1 MLQQISVHPIPDI
14 QSPFLVTS
22 QYKWYLIQSQLQVTW
37 MIVAFCVIWSEKIIC
52 LRLFTWNTSH
62 LLKISKSSRVTSNTL
77 WFPNSTFIWSD
88 SQDEPPVSSYCR
100 PFVIASVHNRYW
112 IPSDGNDLHVPSDQA
127 VICRVPKCL
136 QVICS
141 QPRGRPTML
150 GKIDDIVHTYLKI
163 KC

>member
-14 QSPFLVTS
+14 QSSFLVTS
-22 QYKWYLIQSQLQVTW
+22 QYKRYSHIDLITVTSNLNDCG
-37 MIVAFCVIWSEKIIC
+37 FLRLWSEKIIC

-100 PFVIASVHNRYW
+100 PFVIASVQNRYW
-112 IPSDGNDLHVPSDQA
+112 IPSDGNDLHVPSNQA
-127 VICRVPKCL
+127 VICNAQLIINTFFGCINNGL
-136 QVICS
+136 
-141 QPRGRPTML
+141 
-150 GKIDDIVHTYLKI
+150 
-163 KC
+163 